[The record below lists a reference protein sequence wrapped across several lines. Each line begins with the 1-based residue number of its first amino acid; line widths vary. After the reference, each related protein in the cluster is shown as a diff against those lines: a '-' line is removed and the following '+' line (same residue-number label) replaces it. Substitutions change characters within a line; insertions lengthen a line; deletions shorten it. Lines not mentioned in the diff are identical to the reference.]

1 VLLRLLQRLVGSRG
15 RAADASRGLARWRA
29 GDLAGAETAYRL
41 ALRGNAADAQALYGL
56 GAVLVAQKR
65 MDEGI
70 EALLQAVE
78 ARPREVAYRV
88 ALGSAYAQGK
98 LIAQALEQLLEAVK
112 LAPGDP
118 ELEARLHKPL
128 LDLCDW
134 DRIDKALERLD
145 RYARSEP
152 AERWT
157 LRVHPWVVLALPI
170 EDRLRQEVLRR
181 HARRIA
187 ARAAAMPPVRRAP
200 RSGAPRRRVG
210 YVSADFRSHP
220 VGQLAAGLYE
230 RHDRARFEISAY
242 SLLGDDGSEHR
253 KRLRAAFDHF
263 VDAEDLA
270 PQALAQRIADDGIDI
285 LVDLAG
291 YTGKTCTEA
300 FALRPAPVQVN
311 YLGYPNSMQ
320 APFIDYLVADRVI
333 APASEFDAIAEAVV
347 HLPASYQANDDRQAS
362 APQTPTRGDAG
373 LPASGFVFC
382 CFNQTYKIE
391 REVFAAWLRLLAALP
406 GSVLWLL
413 ASNAQTEARLRA
425 AAAARGIDPARVLF
439 APWARRAE
447 HLARTRLAD
456 LFLDTHTCNG
466 HTTSSDAL
474 WAGVPLITWPGG
486 SFAGRVAASLLHA
499 IGLPELIAAT
509 LADYERL
516 ALELA
521 RDPGRLRALRERLA
535 GNRGTQPLFRTEEY
549 ARHLERAYEQM
560 WARHLAG
567 EPPAHFA
574 VN

>member
-15 RAADASRGLARWRA
+15 KAAAPQGLARWRA
-29 GDLAGAETAYRL
+29 GDLAGAETAYRS
-41 ALRGNAADAQALYGL
+41 ALQSNAADADALYGL
-56 GAVLVAQKR
+56 GAVLVARKR

-70 EALLQAVE
+70 EALQQAVE

-88 ALGSAYAQGK
+88 ALGNALAQGK
-98 LIAQALEQLLEAVK
+98 LTAEALEHLLEAAR
-112 LAPGDP
+112 LAPQTP
-118 ELEARLHKPL
+118 ELEARLHKPM

-134 DRIDKALERLD
+134 DRIDAAMERL
-145 RYARSEP
+145 RGYARSEP

-157 LRVHPWVVLALPI
+157 LRAHPWVVLSLPI
-170 EDRLRQEVLRR
+170 EDRLRQEVLRQ
-181 HARRIA
+181 HARRVA
-187 ARAAAMPPVRRAP
+187 ARAAALPSVRRTP
-200 RSGAPRRRVG
+200 RASGPRLRVG

-263 VDAEDLA
+263 ADAENLA

-333 APASEFDAIAEAVV
+333 APASEFDAIAEKVA
-347 HLPASYQANDDRQAS
+347 HLPASYQANDDRQAT
-362 APQTPTRGDAG
+362 APQTPTRREAG
-373 LPASGFVFC
+373 LPERGFVFC

-391 REVFAAWLRLLAALP
+391 RELFAAWMRLLTAVP

-413 ASNAQTEARLRA
+413 ASNAQAEARLRA
-425 AAAARGIDPARVLF
+425 AAAARSIDPARVLF
-439 APWARRAE
+439 ARWARRPE
-447 HLARTRLAD
+447 HLARTRLAG

-474 WAGVPLITWPGG
+474 WAGVPLLTWPGG

-499 IGLPELIAAT
+499 IGLPELIAPT
-509 LADYERL
+509 LDDYERL

-521 RDPGRLRALRERLA
+521 RDSGRLRALRERLA

-549 ARHLERAYEQM
+549 ARQLERAYEAM

-574 VN
+574 VD